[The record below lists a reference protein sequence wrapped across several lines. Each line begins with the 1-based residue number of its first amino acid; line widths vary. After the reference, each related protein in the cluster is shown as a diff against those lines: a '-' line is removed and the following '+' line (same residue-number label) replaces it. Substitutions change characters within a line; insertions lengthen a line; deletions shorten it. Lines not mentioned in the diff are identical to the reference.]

1 MRQRASALTETNMSA
16 EMIPVPL
23 LFKHKGGADEIK
35 PAPIAYI
42 PHLWARIQTLLEQN
56 DVTG

>member
-1 MRQRASALTETNMSA
+1 MRQRASALIGTNMSA
-16 EMIPVPL
+16 EMIPL

-42 PHLWARIQTLLEQN
+42 PHLWARIQTVLEQN
-56 DVTG
+56 YVTG

>member
-1 MRQRASALTETNMSA
+1 MRQRASALIGTNMSA
-16 EMIPVPL
+16 KMIPL

-35 PAPIAYI
+35 PAPITYI

>member
-1 MRQRASALTETNMSA
+1 MRQRASALIGTNMSA
-16 EMIPVPL
+16 EMIPL
-23 LFKHKGGADEIK
+23 LFKHKGRADEIK

>member
-1 MRQRASALTETNMSA
+1 MRQRASALIGTNMCA
-16 EMIPVPL
+16 EMIPL

>member
-1 MRQRASALTETNMSA
+1 MRQRASALIGTNMSA
-16 EMIPVPL
+16 EMIPL
-23 LFKHKGGADEIK
+23 LFKHKGGADDIK